1 MNVVAADNFY
11 DVVVSMSIV
20 DDKGREKKSNVKY
33 LVDAA
38 DIVEAE
44 KNTTKLL
51 DGTMTDWEIVS
62 ISISKTKEVW
72 VKEQK
77 KEGY

>member
-20 DDKGREKKSNVKY
+20 DNKGREKKSNVKY
-33 LVDAA
+33 LVDAV

-51 DGTMTDWEIVS
+51 DGTMSDWEIVS

-72 VKEQK
+72 VKE
-77 KEGY
+77 